1 MDEKNKKAWQ
11 NNREKNRQNH
21 GRRQESRM
29 ERSGCVMWK
38 NITEVDTNITK
49 AVDRVS
55 FASKKENLWES
66 WEHRVPE
73 RQHF

>member
-11 NNREKNRQNH
+11 DNREKNKTESWQEA
-21 GRRQESRM
+21 ESRM

-38 NITEVDTNITK
+38 NNYGSDTNITK

-55 FASKKENLWES
+55 FLSSKKEGI
-66 WEHRVPE
+66 
-73 RQHF
+73 